1 MIFPLCG
8 KRGGFSIKTHMK
20 FKITSSKDRDAV
32 KEYIDRLP
40 EGKVYNVDITAR
52 LSKRSN
58 DQNRLYWLWLNCL
71 AKELGY
77 SPDEMH
83 AVFAHKYLGA
93 DYETVCGETILIIPS
108 TRKLDSAQFTTYLD
122 KIKLFAANELG
133 VVLPDPMDKVFEQ
146 FYDTYK

>member
-1 MIFPLCG
+1 
-8 KRGGFSIKTHMK
+8 MK

-40 EGKVYNVDITAR
+40 EGKIYNVDITAR

-93 DYETVCGETILIIPS
+93 DYEKVCGETILIIPS
-108 TRKLDSAQFTTYLD
+108 TRKLDSAQFTAYLD
-122 KIKLFAANELG
+122 KIKLFAINELG